1 MSFTDVIDRPGAS
14 ALIPQEQARE
24 IIQLIPQSSV
34 ALRLAR
40 RAPTMSAHQRQ
51 VPVLSVLPMAYFVN
65 ADGGLKQTTKTGWEG
80 LMLTAEEIAVIVPI
94 HESVLNDSAYPLW
107 QEIRPQV
114 AAAIGL
120 TLDRAVFFGT
130 NRPASWPLSVDQGAR
145 ATTPAN
151 SMVVTRGGNDPAEGG
166 VSGDLSDLYSA
177 VERKGYEVSGLLLN
191 PIYRGF
197 IRQARNTLGDQL
209 SELLSG
215 DVYGF
220 EPTYGLR
227 GGWASGANSTEG
239 FAGDFGQMIIA
250 IREDMDWLIS
260 REAVITNAQ
269 NEIVLNL
276 FQADSVALRVKFRV
290 AMQISQ
296 PVTPE
301 ARVKA
306 NRYPFAVIQGTGAVG
321 ELDAE
326 ADEDAE
332 AADAEEEETASS
344 GSRGRK
350 R

>member
-1 MSFTDVIDRPGAS
+1 VSFTDVIDRPGAS

-24 IIQLIPQSSV
+24 IIQLLPQSSV

-40 RAPTMSAHQRQ
+40 RAPNMSAHQRQ

-65 ADGGLKQTTKTGWEG
+65 GDGGLKRTTKTGWEG
-80 LMLTAEEIAVIVPI
+80 LMLTAEEIATIVPI
-94 HESVLNDSAYPLW
+94 HENVLNDSAYPLW

-151 SMVVTRGGNDPAEGG
+151 SMVVTRPGRSAAEGG

-191 PIYRGF
+191 PIWRGF
-197 IRQARNTLGDQL
+197 IRQARNTQGDQL
-209 SELLSG
+209 AELLSG

-227 GGWASGANSTEG
+227 GGWSAGANVTEG
-239 FAGDFGQMIIA
+239 FAGDFSQMIIA

-260 REAVITNAQ
+260 REAVITDEN

-290 AMQISQ
+290 AMQIAQ

-301 ARVKA
+301 VGVKA
-306 NRYPFAVIQGTGAVG
+306 SRYPFAVIQGTGAVAYEG
-321 ELDAE
+321 D
-326 ADEDAE
+326 DEDAE
-332 AADAEEEETASS
+332 TAEAEEEEAAA
-344 GSRGRK
+344 GSRRK

>member
-1 MSFTDVIDRPGAS
+1 VSFTDVIDRPGAS

-24 IIQLIPQSSV
+24 IIQLLPQSSV

-40 RAPTMSAHQRQ
+40 RAPNMSAHQRQ

-65 ADGGLKQTTKTGWEG
+65 GDGGLKRTTKTGWEG
-80 LMLTAEEIAVIVPI
+80 LMLTAEEIATIVPI
-94 HESVLNDSAYPLW
+94 HENVLNDSAYPLW
-107 QEIRPQV
+107 QEIRPQI

-151 SMVVTRGGNDPAEGG
+151 SMVVTRPGRSAAEGG

-191 PIYRGF
+191 PIWRGF
-197 IRQARNTLGDQL
+197 IRQARNTQGDQL
-209 SELLSG
+209 AELLSG

-227 GGWASGANSTEG
+227 GGWSAGANVTEG
-239 FAGDFGQMIIA
+239 FAGDFSQMIIA

-260 REAVITNAQ
+260 REAVITDEN

-290 AMQISQ
+290 AMQIAQ

-301 ARVKA
+301 VGVKA
-306 NRYPFAVIQGTGAVG
+306 SRYPFAVIQGTGAVAYEG
-321 ELDAE
+321 D
-326 ADEDAE
+326 DEDAE
-332 AADAEEEETASS
+332 TAEAEEEEAAA
-344 GSRGRK
+344 GSRRK

>member
-1 MSFTDVIDRPGAS
+1 VSFTDVIDRPGAS

-24 IIQLIPQSSV
+24 IIQLLPQSSV

-80 LMLTAEEIAVIVPI
+80 LMLTAEEIACIVPI

-107 QEIRPQV
+107 QEIRPQI

-130 NRPASWPLSVDQGAR
+130 NRPASWPNSVDQGAR

-151 SMVVTRGGNDPAEGG
+151 SMIVTRGTRPSAEGG

-177 VERKGYEVSGLLLN
+177 VEKKGYEVTGLLLN
-191 PIYRGF
+191 PVWRGF
-197 IRQARNTLGDQL
+197 IRQARNTQGDQL
-209 SELLSG
+209 AELLSG

-227 GGWASGANSTEG
+227 GGWAAGANSTEG
-239 FAGDFGQMIIA
+239 FAGDFSQMIIA

-260 REAVITNAQ
+260 REAVITDEN

-290 AMQISQ
+290 AMQIAQ

-301 ARVKA
+301 VGVKA
-306 NRYPFAVIQGTGAVG
+306 SRYPFAVIQGTGAV
-321 ELDAE
+321 AY
-326 ADEDAE
+326 DEDAD
-332 AADAEEEETASS
+332 ADAETADADEEEAAS
-344 GSRGRK
+344 GSRRK

>member
-1 MSFTDVIDRPGAS
+1 VSFTDVIDRPGAS

-24 IIQLIPQSSV
+24 IIQLLPQSSV

-40 RAPTMSAHQRQ
+40 RAPNMSAHQRQ

-65 ADGGLKQTTKTGWEG
+65 GDGGLKRTTKTGWEG
-80 LMLTAEEIAVIVPI
+80 LMLTAEEIATIVPI
-94 HESVLNDSAYPLW
+94 HENVLNDSAYPLW
-107 QEIRPQV
+107 QEIRPQI

-151 SMVVTRGGNDPAEGG
+151 SMVVTRPGRSAAEGG

-191 PIYRGF
+191 PIWRGF
-197 IRQARNTLGDQL
+197 IRQARNTQGDQL
-209 SELLSG
+209 AELLSG

-227 GGWASGANSTEG
+227 GGWSAGANVTEG
-239 FAGDFGQMIIA
+239 FAGDFSQMIIA

-260 REAVITNAQ
+260 REAVITDEN

-290 AMQISQ
+290 AMQIAQ

-301 ARVKA
+301 VGVKA
-306 NRYPFAVIQGTGAVG
+306 SRYPFAVIQGTGAVAYEG
-321 ELDAE
+321 D
-326 ADEDAE
+326 DEDAE
-332 AADAEEEETASS
+332 TADADEEEAAS
-344 GSRGRK
+344 GSRSRK